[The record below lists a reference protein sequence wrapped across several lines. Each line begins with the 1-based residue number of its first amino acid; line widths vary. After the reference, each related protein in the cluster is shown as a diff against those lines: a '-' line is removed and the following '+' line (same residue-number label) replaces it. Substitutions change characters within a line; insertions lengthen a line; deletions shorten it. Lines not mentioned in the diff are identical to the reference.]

1 MTRLR
6 SRLTYANVVST
17 LCLFLLVAGG
27 GAFAASKLARN
38 SVGPKQIKNGAVGS
52 TKLAD
57 SSVTTSKLA
66 DSAVSSAK
74 LGNASVIGSKIGGG
88 AVTLDKLGSDV
99 TGDTALGS
107 SGSGFAGGICNPA
120 DLTGTICG
128 QTTVNLTQPGEVL
141 VIADGVNDGD
151 ATGVGACQL
160 FEGTTSNGLGPGV
173 GSIPQGRPF
182 SMSAVTDVL
191 SAGSHTIGMF
201 CTQATSD
208 AIFDQMHFAVI
219 TLSAN

>member
-1 MTRLR
+1 MTKLRLR
-6 SRLTYANVVST
+6 VTYANVVST
-17 LCLFLLVAGG
+17 LCLFLLMAGG

-74 LGNASVIGSKIGGG
+74 LGSG
-88 AVTLDKLGSDV
+88 AVTLGKLSSDV
-99 TGDTALGS
+99 TGDTALAS

-128 QTTVNLTQPGEVL
+128 QTDVKLTQPGELL
-141 VIADGVNDGD
+141 VIADGVNDGNP
-151 ATGVGACQL
+151 TGVGACQL

-182 SMSAVTDVL
+182 SMSAVTGVL
-191 SAGSHTIGMF
+191 SAGSHTVGMF

-208 AIFDQMHFAVI
+208 ASFDQMHFAVI
-219 TLSAN
+219 TLGAN

>member
-1 MTRLR
+1 MTKFR

-57 SSVTTSKLA
+57 SSVTNSKLA

-74 LGNASVIGSKIGGG
+74 IGGG
-88 AVTLDKLGSDV
+88 AVTLGKLGSDV
-99 TGDTALGS
+99 TGDTALAS
-107 SGSGFAGGICNPA
+107 SGSGFSGGICNPTN
-120 DLTGTICG
+120 LTGTICG
-128 QTTVNLTQPGEVL
+128 QTAVKLTQPGELL

-151 ATGVGACQL
+151 ASGVGACQL

-173 GSIPQGRPF
+173 GSIPQGGPF

-191 SAGSHTIGMF
+191 PAGSHTVGMF

-208 AIFDQMHFAVI
+208 ALFDQMHFAVI
-219 TLSAN
+219 TLGAN